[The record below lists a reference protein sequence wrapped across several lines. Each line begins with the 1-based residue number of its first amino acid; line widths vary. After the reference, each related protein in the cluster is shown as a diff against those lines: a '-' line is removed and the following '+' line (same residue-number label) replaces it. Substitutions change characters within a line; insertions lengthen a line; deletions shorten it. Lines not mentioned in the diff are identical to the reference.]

1 MLILHHVKA
10 TFDLS
15 QPSLLLF
22 EVSETILVYLD
33 DVDVGVALFEVILQM
48 SDAFH
53 NLALLR
59 LQKRDLLLREIV
71 VYRCVGQVVL
81 KALQPLA
88 QTLRRV
94 LALCSLKV
102 DDLALAWS
110 HASGTMLLNHS
121 VLWDLD
127 DYLITEY
134 TAKLKI
140 LLLVLVS
147 VVLDAGLDSFTL
159 VVHEVTLFHGLFHES
174 FGLCFLILDSL
185 ELALQLVEMVS
196 PGIQCLT
203 TTLLLLFY
211 CSHLK
216 HQVLANLG
224 VLISVDLESVI
235 CLFKLE
241 DLLVFFFDLLVIA
254 K

>member
-22 EVSETILVYLD
+22 EVFFFFLVHLD
-33 DVDVGVALFEVILQM
+33 DVDVGVALFEVILQLR
-48 SDAFH
+48 DAFH
-53 NLALLR
+53 DLTLLR
-59 LQKRDLLLREIV
+59 LQKLDLLLREV
-71 VYRCVGQVVL
+71 VGDRRVGQVVL
-81 KALQPLA
+81 KTLQPLA
-88 QTLRRV
+88 ETLRGV

-121 VLWDLD
+121 VIWDLD

-159 VVHEVTLFHGLFHES
+159 VVHEVTLFHGLLHES
-174 FGLCFLILDSL
+174 FGLCFLILNSL
-185 ELALQLVEMVS
+185 ELALKLVEMVS
-196 PGIQCLT
+196 PCI
-203 TTLLLLFY
+203 
-211 CSHLK
+211 
-216 HQVLANLG
+216 
-224 VLISVDLESVI
+224 
-235 CLFKLE
+235 
-241 DLLVFFFDLLVIA
+241 
-254 K
+254 